1 MKQTDFIPRQDAAF
15 NNFYKNLV
23 DYVILNCSRWEHI
36 PQDSVNELQ
45 EQFANK
51 WEAAYLP
58 TLTPHIPE
66 LTTEKKRSRIESER
80 ALRAFINRF
89 LRWQPVTDLD
99 RDKMGIRNWSTS
111 RTPQPVPRTAPEI
124 EVIISVLR
132 QISLRMREAGSSGW
146 GKPDHVHHIQL
157 AWDILDTRPD
167 SVSRFSHFEVET
179 TSPIIITF
187 EEYERGKHVY
197 FAARWVNNT
206 AKEGPWSEII
216 SAVIP

>member
-1 MKQTDFIPRQDAAF
+1 MSNDFIPRTDAAF
-15 NNFYKNLV
+15 NTYYENLV
-23 DYVILNCSRWEHI
+23 EYVINNCARWECI

-58 TLTPHIPE
+58 TLQPHIPE
-66 LTTEKKRSRIESER
+66 LTREKNRVRVEVER
-80 ALRAFINRF
+80 YLRAFINRF
-89 LRWQPVTDLD
+89 LRWPPVTDMD
-99 RDKMGIRNWSTS
+99 RDKMGIRNWSVTKS
-111 RTPQPVPRTAPEI
+111 PQPVPVNVPEI
-124 EVIISVLR
+124 GVMPSVLR
-132 QISLRMREAGSSGW
+132 QITIRVRNAGAPGW

-157 AWDILDTRPD
+157 AWDILEAPPQ
-167 SVSRFSHFEVET
+167 SINSLSHMEVET
-179 TSPIIITF
+179 TSPITLTF

-206 AKEGPWSEII
+206 AKEGPWSEIH